1 MKKETEYKLFLDQ
14 VNKLIERRQTVTATY
29 LSVNAAIV
37 GAVAFIFKDIDTLEG
52 GEQVS
57 ALVLLVSGL
66 VACDLWRRLINQYS
80 ALLKWWYEQ
89 LRALEDAMPESSKL
103 LTKEY
108 DDLYGGKSGKAPIGL
123 TRYEVRLT
131 RLLTVVYVAFGFVIL
146 VALFV
151 S

>member
-1 MKKETEYKLFLDQ
+1 MKKEIEYQLFLDQ
-14 VNKLIERRQTVTATY
+14 VNKLTERRQAVTATY

-37 GAVAFIFKDIDTLEG
+37 GAVAFIFKDVDMLEG
-52 GEQVS
+52 GRQAS
-57 ALVLLVSGL
+57 ALVLLISGL

-80 ALLKWWYEQ
+80 TLLEWWYEQ
-89 LRALEDAMPESSKL
+89 LRALEDVMTESSKL
-103 LTKEY
+103 LTREH

-131 RLLTVVYVAFGFVIL
+131 RLFTLVYVAFGLVIL
-146 VALFV
+146 LALVF